1 MKLMMYKGDTDFSKS
16 LIDNMIEIIKETAN
30 IVIIKN
36 ALKSKGEKISKLIR
50 SYANEENE
58 IKTNMNLIILFF
70 VFESNIGI
78 VKKAAAKANLK
89 LKILEEKKF
98 KAIVE
103 AANEII
109 DSKFLDQFPL
119 HIWQTGSG
127 TSTNMNINE
136 VIANRANQ
144 ILKEKI
150 VNPHDDVNMC
160 QSTNDIFPT
169 AMHIAFVTEIKKS
182 LLPTLDNFSDT
193 LRDKSNQYKNIIK
206 VGRTHLQDAVPITL
220 GQEISAWQ
228 TMIDRSKN
236 MIERSLDQLMDLA
249 LGGSAVGTGLNV
261 HHDFEDIAIKEINK
275 ITGENFSSS
284 TNKFYSLTSRE
295 QIVFSHGALKSLAT
309 DLMKI
314 ANDIRL
320 LSSGPRCGI
329 GEIFI
334 PANEPGSSIM
344 PGKVNPTQ
352 CEVITMVVCQIFGN
366 DLTISFASSQG
377 NFQLNVFAPVIA
389 YNFLQSVRLLSD
401 SVNSFNNRCVKGIAP
416 NIEKINYYL
425 QNSLMSATFLNP
437 YIGYDKT
444 ANVVKVAFEENIS
457 IKKSVLKLGYLEE
470 SEYDKFFDLKKMV
483 GLE

>member
-1 MKLMMYKGDTDFSKS
+1 MNFRVEKDAIGQVKIPEEKLWGIQTQRAIENFRIGNEVMPTEVIKS
-16 LIDNMIEIIKETAN
+16 L
-30 IVIIKN
+30 
-36 ALKSKGEKISKLIR
+36 
-50 SYANEENE
+50 
-58 IKTNMNLIILFF
+58 
-70 VFESNIGI
+70 GI
-78 VKKAAAKANLK
+78 VKRAAAKANFK
-89 LKILEEKKF
+89 LKILEEKKSR
-98 KAIVE
+98 AIVE
-103 AANEII
+103 AANGII
-109 DSKFLDQFPL
+109 NGKFLEQFPL
-119 HIWQTGSG
+119 HVWQTGSG

-136 VIANRANQ
+136 VIANLANQ

-150 VNPHDDVNMC
+150 VDPHDDVNMC

-169 AMHIAFVTEIKKS
+169 AIHIAFVTEIKKH
-182 LLPTLDNFSDT
+182 LFPVLDNFIET

-228 TMIDRSKN
+228 TMIERSKS
-236 MIERSLDQLMDLA
+236 MIEQSIDQLKDLA

-261 HHDFEDIAIKEINK
+261 HPDFKDIAVKEINK

-284 TNKFYSLTSRE
+284 VNKFYSLTSRD

-329 GEIFI
+329 GELSI

-366 DLTISFASSQG
+366 DLAISFASSQG

-389 YNFLQSVRLLSD
+389 YNFLQSVKLLSD
-401 SVNSFNNRCVKGIAP
+401 SISSFDNRCVKGLTP
-416 NIEKINYYL
+416 NIEKIDYYL

-457 IKKSVLKLGYLEE
+457 IKEAVLKLGYLEE
-470 SEYDKFFDLKKMV
+470 SQYDKLFDLKKMV
-483 GLE
+483 GLK

>member
-1 MKLMMYKGDTDFSKS
+1 MNFRVEEDVIGQVRIPEEKLWGIQTQRAIENFKVGNEVMPF
-16 LIDNMIEIIKETAN
+16 EIIKS
-30 IVIIKN
+30 
-36 ALKSKGEKISKLIR
+36 L
-50 SYANEENE
+50 
-58 IKTNMNLIILFF
+58 
-70 VFESNIGI
+70 GI

-89 LKILEEKKF
+89 LKILEEKKS

-103 AANEII
+103 AVNEII
-109 DSKFLDQFPL
+109 DGKFLDQFPL

-144 ILKEKI
+144 ILKENI
-150 VNPHDDVNMC
+150 VDPHDDVNMC

-169 AMHIAFVTEIKKS
+169 AMHIAFVSEIKKFLFPALDKFS
-182 LLPTLDNFSDT
+182 ETLK
-193 LRDKSNQYKNIIK
+193 DKSSQYKNIIK

-228 TMIDRSKN
+228 TMIDRSKS
-236 MIERSLDQLMDLA
+236 MIESSLDQLKDLA

-261 HHDFEDIAIKEINK
+261 HHGFEDIAVREINK
-275 ITGENFSSS
+275 ITGENFSPSA
-284 TNKFYSLTSRE
+284 NKFYSLSSRE

-329 GEIFI
+329 GEISI

-389 YNFLQSVRLLSD
+389 YNFLQSVKLLSD
-401 SVNSFNNRCVKGIAP
+401 SISSFDNKCVKGLTP

-425 QNSLMSATFLNP
+425 KNSLMSATFLNP

-444 ANVVKVAFEENIS
+444 ANVVKEAFTENIS
-457 IKKSVLKLGYLEE
+457 IKEAVLKLGYLEE
-470 SEYDKFFDLKKMV
+470 SEYDLLFDLRKMV